1 MDLTPKRLTIKN
13 TFEDGQYTIPIYQR
27 NYSWGILHVSQ
38 LVQDIWDNV
47 NSGNSYYIGT
57 LVVFNRKKNNSII
70 YEVIDG
76 QQRLTTL
83 NILLCVLKEQS
94 STYDFDWFKLNLHFD
109 SRPKSSHTLEVL
121 YNENI
126 KTSDS
131 EENAF
136 MLTAYQTI
144 EKKLYQLSEN
154 SSTTVENFTDY
165 LLNQVVLFRVSVPDD
180 TDLNHYFE
188 IMNNRG
194 EQLEKHE
201 ILKAK
206 MLSVLKD
213 EPDAQQAFNKI
224 WVACSQMET
233 YIQYGFDSNERGQ
246 IFKEQTDLQ
255 VDSFDDLKKIL
266 GKEKGDEKGGEDE
279 KTLEGLLTDG
289 TVADKYIKEE
299 EKEDARFNTIIN
311 FSNFLLQVLRIQVYN
326 EDDFN
331 EIDTVPLDDKRLLK
345 TFNQFLKGKAATND
359 FVKTF
364 GYNLLHIKYL
374 FDKYIIKRELAK
386 DEWSLKRLKYNPQSK
401 TLSYVNTFGIEED
414 AHGIKSLNKQILM
427 LLSMFHVS
435 TPTLVYK
442 YWLNGALNY
451 LFKSKEFISRDYSD
465 FLERMCNAFFFERF
479 VADTPKKFFE
489 IIYLNNCELSS
500 SNPKIKTDRLH
511 DGTGVENFI
520 FNRLDY
526 LLWKNGHTL
535 LTPEIINTFQFSFR
549 TSVEH
554 YYPQNPLGNQ
564 RRLANED
571 LNHLGNL
578 CLISR
583 SKNSKLNNNM
593 PFAKKEHYA
602 NNPISESLKQ
612 RIMMNFTGNWEEQA
626 IHKHGEEMIEI
637 LKDGIC

>member
-1 MDLTPKRLTIKN
+1 MDSTPKRLTIKN
-13 TFEDGQYTIPIYQR
+13 TFEDSQYTIPIYQR
-27 NYSWGILHVSQ
+27 NYSWGISHVSQ

-47 NSGNSYYIGT
+47 ESGKSYYIGT
-57 LVVFNRKKNNSII
+57 LVVFNRVKSNSII

-83 NILLCVLKEQS
+83 NILLSVLKEQS

-121 YNENI
+121 YDENI
-126 KTSDS
+126 KTSDT
-131 EENAF
+131 EEDAF

-144 EKKLYQLSEN
+144 KKKLHQLSKN
-154 SSTTVENFTDY
+154 SPTTIEYFTDY
-165 LLNQVVLFRVSVPDD
+165 LLNQVVLFRVLVPDD

-213 EPDAQQAFNKI
+213 EPDAQRTFNKI
-224 WVACSQMET
+224 WIACSQMET
-233 YIQYGFDSNERGQ
+233 YIQYGFDTNERGQ

-266 GKEKGDEKGGEDE
+266 GKEKGDGKGGKDE
-279 KTLEGLLTDG
+279 KTLEELLADG
-289 TVADKYIKEE
+289 TVADKNIKEE

-326 EDDFN
+326 EDDFS
-331 EIDTVPLDDKRLLK
+331 EKDTVPLDDKRLLK

-359 FVKTF
+359 FVKEF
-364 GYNLLHIKYL
+364 GYNLLYVKYL
-374 FDKYIIKRELAK
+374 FDKYIIKRELKK

-401 TLSYVNTFGIEED
+401 TLSYVNTFGQEED
-414 AHGIKSLNKQILM
+414 THNSKSLNKQILM

-442 YWLNGALNY
+442 HWLNGALNY
-451 LFKSKEFISRDYSD
+451 LFNNKRFTSEKYSVY
-465 FLERMCNAFFFERF
+465 LKQMCNAFFFERF
-479 VADTPKKFFE
+479 VSDTPKDYFE

-500 SNPKIKTDRLH
+500 SNPQIRTDKLH

-526 LLWKNGHTL
+526 LLWKKEHTS
-535 LTPEIINTFQFSFR
+535 LTPEIIKTFQFSFR

-564 RRLANED
+564 RKLASND
-571 LNHLGNL
+571 LNHFGNL

-583 SKNSKLNNNM
+583 SKNSKLNNYM
-593 PFAKKEHYA
+593 PTAKKEHYA
-602 NNPISESLKQ
+602 NNPVSESLKQ
-612 RIMMNFTGNWEEQA
+612 RIMMNVKENWDEAA
-626 IHKHGEEMIEI
+626 IHEHGEEMIEI
-637 LKDGIC
+637 LKD